1 MVLEI
6 NSGFEIDVLNEDFD
20 IIKEDVSIIKNTS
33 HDALY
38 QAVHDVIEDDK
49 ESLSKC
55 KTVYFADSH
64 TLNQIAFKV
73 IYEMRENGELPET
86 LMLMVKGKEFDKY
99 YDDPDESGDGPNM
112 DKIRKIAD
120 AVKIDFNEYI
130 IKTTNPITI
139 PDDECLNYKRLTISD
154 RITYDENTSE
164 FC

>member
-6 NSGFEIDVLNEDFD
+6 NSGFEVNVLNEDFD

-38 QAVHDVIEDDK
+38 QAVHDVIEDHK

-55 KTVYFADSH
+55 KTVYFADSRK
-64 TLNQIAFKV
+64 LNQMAFKV

-86 LMLMVKGKEFDKY
+86 LILMVEGKEFDKY
-99 YDDPDESGDGPNM
+99 YDDPDDLEECPNM

-154 RITYDENTSE
+154 RMTYDKNTSE